1 MQLLV
6 PVLLVLCA
14 VMCSFALWALWAA
27 RRGVAARA
35 QEEAQLA
42 QERMQSLEA
51 LLGQAH
57 VLAEPAP
64 IPGAP
69 APGAGL
75 DALVK
80 RMEAELVQ
88 LQAHSPG
95 VGEAAETQQAEDAL
109 AEALAQAHASNVSLL
124 KQSARL
130 EEQLA
135 HLAERARLGR
145 SQLEHEHET
154 ATQAIAGDSIVHAL
168 SLTNEALIRELGE
181 TREERQA
188 AQDEAVR
195 LRTQQRS
202 ARVVADSMASIEMGL
217 DAQAAVDQAASQV
230 EAELLEQLR
239 ELQAQI
245 SEQEAQLG
253 MLSARHQRLLQ
264 QRKAFDKQAEEL
276 YRVGD
281 QSGVEVG

>member
-1 MQLLV
+1 
-6 PVLLVLCA
+6 
-14 VMCSFALWALWAA
+14 MCSWALWALWAV

-42 QERMQSLEA
+42 QARMQSLEA
-51 LLGQAH
+51 LLGQAN
-57 VLAEPAP
+57 VLVEPAP

-88 LQAHSPG
+88 LQAQAQSPG
-95 VGEAAETQQAEDAL
+95 AGGVGGAAETQQAEDAL

-124 KQSARL
+124 KQSTRL

-145 SQLEHEHET
+145 AQLEQEHHT

-181 TREERQA
+181 TRVARQA
-188 AQDEAVR
+188 AQDEADR
-195 LRTQQRS
+195 LRTQLRS
-202 ARVVADSMASIEMGL
+202 SRVIADSMASIEMGL
-217 DAQAAVDQAASQV
+217 DAQTALDQAANQV

-245 SEQEAQLG
+245 SEQDAQLE
-253 MLSARHQRLLQ
+253 MLNARYVRLLQ
-264 QRKAFDKQAEEL
+264 QRKALDEQAAL
-276 YRVGD
+276 
-281 QSGVEVG
+281 QA